1 PPFPDR
7 ARQLERRA
15 GQEPDGPH
23 HGGRRAGHDPG
34 HGRPLD
40 PRESPQRELRPPV
53 PQCEDAASRVPARLR
68 FSGGRRTRRLGSG
81 GGAAGLRRGAQAR
94 PAHGG
99 SVGLFVLRVRR
110 VPPAAHQLRR
120 ARPRDRRRVGNPRAA
135 HPLRLERQRA
145 QAAQGHVGHS
155 GGDAGGGR
163 GQGRHVVRRRQ
174 STGPHDPRDGDGPDG
189 AALGQVLRPQTPSP
203 YPRAPLR
210 KLDRIGLQLYTVRH
224 AMEKDVEGT
233 IARVAAIG
241 YREVEF
247 AGYFGKSARDVR
259 ALLDKNGL
267 SSPASHISL
276 SPEQRRA
283 ALDAAPVIGHRYL
296 VLAWIPAEE
305 RHTLDDY
312 KRWAERLNR
321 AGTEAKAA
329 GLQFAYHNHDFE
341 FAPLDGKLPYDVL
354 LAETDPKL
362 VQLEVDLYWI
372 TKGGQDPLAYFARW
386 PGRFPMVHVKDS
398 AGPPDH
404 RIVEVGAGKI
414 DFKKIFAQSDQA
426 GIKYYFVEH
435 DEPADAFAS
444 IRA

>member
-1 PPFPDR
+1 MTDR
-7 ARQLERRA
+7 RDFIKAL
-15 GQEPDGPH
+15 
-23 HGGRRAGHDPG
+23 
-34 HGRPLD
+34 
-40 PRESPQRELRPPV
+40 
-53 PQCEDAASRVPARLR
+53 
-68 FSGGRRTRRLGSG
+68 
-81 GGAAGLRRGAQAR
+81 GAAALA
-94 PAHGG
+94 PALQPLAPSLH
-99 SVGLFVLRVRR
+99 S
-110 VPPAAHQLRR
+110 R
-120 ARPRDRRRVGNPRAA
+120 A
-135 HPLRLERQRA
+135 
-145 QAAQGHVGHS
+145 S
-155 GGDAGGGR
+155 
-163 GQGRHVVRRRQ
+163 
-174 STGPHDPRDGDGPDG
+174 
-189 AALGQVLRPQTPSP
+189 
-203 YPRAPLR
+203 LR

-233 IARVAAIG
+233 IARVA
-241 YREVEF
+241 
-247 AGYFGKSARDVR
+247 
-259 ALLDKNGL
+259 
-267 SSPASHISL
+267 
-276 SPEQRRA
+276 
-283 ALDAAPVIGHRYL
+283 VIGHRYL

-341 FAPLDGKLPYDVL
+341 FAPLEGKLPYDAL

-426 GIKYYFVEH
+426 GIKHYFVEH

-444 IRA
+444 IRASCEYLKRLEF